1 MLDVGRAVMS
11 DAAATRVANAE
22 VDLKA
27 TIVNLVMCVSGDVVE
42 ERAGFLDM
50 MRSVKPL
57 FAATKEFYGMG

>member
-1 MLDVGRAVMS
+1 MS

-50 MRSVKPL
+50 MRSVRPL
-57 FAATKEFYGMG
+57 VAATKEFYDMG